1 MEVQKP
7 GEELVSVRQKEKKM
21 GANAGKKHRDFLPDV
36 SRRQGSALRVR

>member
-21 GANAGKKHRDFLPDV
+21 GASAGKSIEISCLT
-36 SRRQGSALRVR
+36 SAGDKAVH